1 MSIDDLPH
9 QVDSD
14 QPNEATPLSCFDA
27 AAEAAMAG
35 PGAPPGRGITF
46 TGIVTAVRNAVSNA
60 LTTAPCRS
68 AYPRS
73 PRRSARR
80 STAHHG
86 ASPLFPTGALGN
98 PRRHP
103 SRRPVHKA
111 STRAS
116 RVRTPHRSNETLRPS
131 TLIWTC
137 PLACKCSPRRSS
149 HFPTVQR
156 SSGPPPSAVPS
167 GYGPPP
173 GMADGGTR
181 QQAQAGGIHPLEQVR
196 SPLIALDCRPA
207 ASTPSSRCVIAA
219 DSR

>member
-1 MSIDDLPH
+1 MMSIDDLPH

-86 ASPLFPTGALGN
+86 ASPLSSPQVHSAILDAIPRVAQFTKQARERAASGLPTG
-98 PRRHP
+98 
-103 SRRPVHKA
+103 
-111 STRAS
+111 
-116 RVRTPHRSNETLRPS
+116 
-131 TLIWTC
+131 
-137 PLACKCSPRRSS
+137 
-149 HFPTVQR
+149 PTK
-156 SSGPPPSAVPS
+156 SSGPR
-167 GYGPPP
+167 
-173 GMADGGTR
+173 T
-181 QQAQAGGIHPLEQVR
+181 
-196 SPLIALDCRPA
+196 
-207 ASTPSSRCVIAA
+207 
-219 DSR
+219 

>member
-1 MSIDDLPH
+1 MSAGDLPH

-131 TLIWTC
+131 EPNMDL
-137 PLACKCSPRRSS
+137 PPRMHKCSPRRST

-196 SPLIALDCRPA
+196 SPLIALDCP
-207 ASTPSSRCVIAA
+207 
-219 DSR
+219 

>member
-1 MSIDDLPH
+1 MMSIDDLPH

-60 LTTAPCRS
+60 LTTAPGRS
-68 AYPRS
+68 ACPRS
-73 PRRSARR
+73 PRRPAALHTR
-80 STAHHG
+80 AHHG
-86 ASPLFPTGALGN
+86 AQHGARPLTTAPSLSSPQVHSAILDAIPRVAQFTKQARERAASGLPTG
-98 PRRHP
+98 PT
-103 SRRPVHKA
+103 K
-111 STRAS
+111 
-116 RVRTPHRSNETLRPS
+116 RSGPP

-173 GMADGGTR
+173 GMADSGTR

-196 SPLIALDCRPA
+196 SPLIALDCP
-207 ASTPSSRCVIAA
+207 
-219 DSR
+219 

>member
-1 MSIDDLPH
+1 MMSIDDLPH

-46 TGIVTAVRNAVSNA
+46 TGIVTAVRNAVSSA
-60 LTTAPCRS
+60 LTTAPPLSSPQVHS
-68 AYPRS
+68 AILDAIPRVAQFTKQ
-73 PRRSARR
+73 ARER
-80 STAHHG
+80 A
-86 ASPLFPTGALGN
+86 ASGLPTG
-98 PRRHP
+98 PT
-103 SRRPVHKA
+103 K
-111 STRAS
+111 
-116 RVRTPHRSNETLRPS
+116 RSGPPN
-131 TLIWTC
+131 LIWTC

-196 SPLIALDCRPA
+196 SPLIALDCP
-207 ASTPSSRCVIAA
+207 
-219 DSR
+219 

>member
-1 MSIDDLPH
+1 MRRPRRRWRDP
-9 QVDSD
+9 
-14 QPNEATPLSCFDA
+14 
-27 AAEAAMAG
+27 
-35 PGAPPGRGITF
+35 APPPAGESRSPGSSPRYETPSR
-46 TGIVTAVRNAVSNA
+46 TRSPRRPAALHTRAHHGAQHGARP
-60 LTTAPCRS
+60 LTTAPPLSSPQVHS
-68 AYPRS
+68 AILDAIPRVAQFTKQ
-73 PRRSARR
+73 ARER
-80 STAHHG
+80 A
-86 ASPLFPTGALGN
+86 ASGLPTGPTKRSGPPNLIW
-98 PRRHP
+98 P
-103 SRRPVHKA
+103 S
-111 STRAS
+111 
-116 RVRTPHRSNETLRPS
+116 N
-131 TLIWTC
+131 LIWTC

>member
-1 MSIDDLPH
+1 MRRPRRRWRDP
-9 QVDSD
+9 
-14 QPNEATPLSCFDA
+14 
-27 AAEAAMAG
+27 
-35 PGAPPGRGITF
+35 APPPAGESRSPGSSPRYETPSRARSPRRP
-46 TGIVTAVRNAVSNA
+46 VALHARP

-131 TLIWTC
+131 EPNMDLPPRMQVLTTTLH
-137 PLACKCSPRRSS
+137 PLPHSPTELRPSAERRAERVRPSAG
-149 HFPTVQR
+149 HGGQR
-156 SSGPPPSAVPS
+156 HAAAGAGRRHPPPRTGA
-167 GYGPPP
+167 
-173 GMADGGTR
+173 
-181 QQAQAGGIHPLEQVR
+181 
-196 SPLIALDCRPA
+196 
-207 ASTPSSRCVIAA
+207 
-219 DSR
+219 